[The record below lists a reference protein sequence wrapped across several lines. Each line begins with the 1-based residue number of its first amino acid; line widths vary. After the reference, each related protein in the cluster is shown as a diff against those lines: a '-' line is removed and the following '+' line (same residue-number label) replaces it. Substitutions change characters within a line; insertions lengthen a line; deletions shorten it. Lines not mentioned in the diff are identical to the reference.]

1 MLTPVVC
8 CEIVSMKNNSLSQ
21 SFRSLSADLNIG
33 LTALIQLV
41 MATCPLESFTY
52 ANLRSS
58 KKVSSTALRPSSGV
72 YVSKVSVSSLEL
84 VFERRTTDFE
94 LCFDRL
100 DSVLF
105 LESRVRDRQKGFLK
119 LQRCWSESVTDAVSI
134 VAHQNPNFL
143 FRQLRFHFLQ
153 NG

>member
-41 MATCPLESFTY
+41 MATCPLESFKY
-52 ANLRSS
+52 ANLRLS
-58 KKVSSTALRPSSGV
+58 KKPSSIALRPSSGV
-72 YVSKVSVSSLEL
+72 YVSEVSVSSLEL
-84 VFERRTTDFE
+84 VFKRRTTDFE

-105 LESRVRDRQKGFLK
+105 LESRVRDRQQGFLK

-134 VAHQNPNFL
+134 VAHQNTNVL